1 MSRFGS
7 DLSLIRGGLTLLVSN
22 SVWCGIIKNFCEIN
36 TEEKQSR

>member
-7 DLSLIRGGLTLLVSN
+7 DLSLIRGSLTLLVSN
-22 SVWCGIIKNFCEIN
+22 SVWCVINFFEIN